1 MKQEELDP
9 DKRLW
14 EYDGDGI
21 QIYKLEC
28 GFGTKTLWD
37 GGHAF
42 YMKKLVEHDQSCTSW
57 NDRMEFW
64 GKINGR

>member
-14 EYDGDGI
+14 EYDGDGL

-28 GFGTKTLWD
+28 GFGSKTLWD

-42 YMKKLVEHDQSCTSW
+42 YMKKLIEHDQDRICW
-57 NDRMEFW
+57 VDRMTFW
-64 GKINGR
+64 SKIP